1 MNIRNSKLE
10 KYVKLFPW
18 LYYHSVEKVYK
29 CKTCE
34 LLPSVGSG
42 SQSQHKFGKV
52 AVKIWQITLS
62 VCFVTMRFLKSI

>member
-1 MNIRNSKLE
+1 MNIQNSKLE

-18 LYYHSVEKVYK
+18 LYYHSVEKGYK

-42 SQSQHKFGKV
+42 SQSKHKFGKV
-52 AVKIWQITLS
+52 AVKI
-62 VCFVTMRFLKSI
+62 